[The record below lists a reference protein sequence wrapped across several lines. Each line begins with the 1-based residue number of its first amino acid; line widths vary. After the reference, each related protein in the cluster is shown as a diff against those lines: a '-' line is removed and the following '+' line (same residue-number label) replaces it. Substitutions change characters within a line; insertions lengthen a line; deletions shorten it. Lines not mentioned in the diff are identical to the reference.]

1 MKTGKPSPCVAPAY
15 KAKPLFYLYCW
26 LFFLSTAHFT
36 YSRSPVLTIQALDL
50 SDPLFKQYTQE
61 VSDNYAAIAREE
73 DVHVNLYTYRAQTN
87 DDLLSLAARCNIPY
101 ETIALANKLAFLD
114 SPIANTLL
122 YLCTCPGL
130 FIPEKPLTP
139 LEFILKTRYPDTKG
153 YFVCTVNGERYVFVP
168 EQKLNPT
175 ERFFFV
181 DSAMTPPLE
190 KGVIS
195 SAFGMRVHPFT
206 GKQSFHKGVDIA
218 APEGAA
224 VYACKSGITLVT
236 GTNDLYGNYII
247 LQHDNNTQS
256 LYAHL
261 HTVATEKGETVTRG
275 TQIGTVGNTG
285 MSTGAHLHF
294 EIQSGGKA
302 QDPSAVVKKFLR

>member
-1 MKTGKPSPCVAPAY
+1 MKTAKPRLLITELY
-15 KAKPLFYLYCW
+15 KAKPLFYLCYC
-26 LFFLSTAHFT
+26 LFFFSAAHFG
-36 YSRSPVLTIQALDL
+36 YASPPLLAIQTLNV

-61 VSDNYAAIAREE
+61 VSDNYEAIAREE
-73 DVHVNLYTYRAQTN
+73 EVQLNLYAYRAQTN
-87 DDLLSLAARCNIPY
+87 DDLLAIAARCNIPY

-114 SPIANTLL
+114 SPISNTLL

-130 FIPEKPLTP
+130 FIPEKPVTP
-139 LEFILKTRYPDTKG
+139 LEFILKTRYPDTNG

-181 DSAMTPPLE
+181 DSAMTPPLAQ
-190 KGVIS
+190 GVIS

-218 APEGAA
+218 APEGTA